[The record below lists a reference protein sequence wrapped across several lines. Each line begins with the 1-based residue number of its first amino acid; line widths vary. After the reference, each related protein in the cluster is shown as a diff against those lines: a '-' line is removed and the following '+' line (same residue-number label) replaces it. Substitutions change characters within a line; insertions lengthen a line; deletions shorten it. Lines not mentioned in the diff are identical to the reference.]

1 VLISLFAAS
10 SDTSLRVPQTDQ
22 LAMSVR
28 REVWSPKNKFSE
40 ANNRYCEEEGILLKS
55 SITSLTVGIVTTV
68 FLYVWFC
75 SIAIAA
81 QSPDQLY
88 AELMKLKPDQR
99 AKRLEEGAR
108 KEGKLTFVHTWRG
121 KIARDFGSAFEKRYP
136 YIKFEMSD
144 LGSQDAAERFVAEE
158 RTGRH
163 LTDIL
168 SLAVPDLAVILK
180 QNLVARYPTPAT
192 NKILKQYRGFVDPE
206 NRWTAWYWSEHG
218 ISYNTNL
225 VSAAQAPK
233 DWFDLCKPT
242 FKGQVSFDPAETRF
256 LAGLYTMMGEE
267 KTKQWLKC
275 IGENQPIVQTG
286 HTQRME
292 LMLTGDHAV
301 QGDNYLYAGIEA
313 MKKNPKTP
321 YAIVYTAPILAFA
334 GSMVINKNTQ
344 NPHAAA
350 LLADWAVSDEAQKL
364 TSDVLRGPLTIKHPY
379 LPDDIKLVTYNIV
392 SEEIT
397 NRLHEA
403 WNQYIGRM
411 K

>member
-1 VLISLFAAS
+1 MKSSLFFTIRIGAVA
-10 SDTSLRVPQTDQ
+10 TL
-22 LAMSVR
+22 LAGLFAFVD
-28 REVWSPKNKFSE
+28 
-40 ANNRYCEEEGILLKS
+40 
-55 SITSLTVGIVTTV
+55 IV
-68 FLYVWFC
+68 
-75 SIAIAA
+75 SA
-81 QSPDQLY
+81 QGSAEKVY
-88 AELMKLKPDQR
+88 AELVKLKPDER

-121 KIARDFGSAFEKRYP
+121 KIARDFGSAFEKRYS

-144 LGSQDAAERFVAEE
+144 LGSQDAAERFIAEE

-192 NKILKQYRGFVDPE
+192 NKILKQYRGFIDPE

-233 DWFDLCKPT
+233 DWFDLCKPA

-275 IGENQPIVQTG
+275 IGENQPIIQTG
-286 HTQRME
+286 HTQRIE

-313 MKKNPKTP
+313 LKKNPKTP

-334 GSMVINKNTQ
+334 GAMVINKNTQ
-344 NPHAAA
+344 NPYAAA
-350 LLADWAVSDEAQKL
+350 LLADWSLSDEAQKL
-364 TSDVLRGPLTIKHPY
+364 TSDVLRGPIAIKHPY
-379 LPDDIKLVTYNIV
+379 LPDNIKVVTYNIV
-392 SEEIT
+392 SEDIT

-403 WNQYIGRM
+403 WNQYIGRQ